1 MIEFENQILINR
13 PVDQVFDFLSDF
25 TNVPKWNYFVLS
37 VEKTSD
43 GEVGPGTQYHQVRK
57 TDEQTFTVIEHEPGE
72 RIAVKTLPG
81 SQPAFEMRLTLLPEG
96 EGTRLIDAWIL
107 ETGRPELIER
117 LIAGRVKR
125 AVMENLKKLKQ
136 LLETGVV
143 RLQDG
148 RLIQK

>member
-13 PVDQVFDFLSDF
+13 PVDEVFDFLSDF
-25 TNVPKWNYFVLS
+25 TNVPKWNYYVLS

-43 GEVGPGTQYHQVRK
+43 GDVGPGTRYHQIRK
-57 TDEQTFTVIEHEPGE
+57 TDEQTFTVIEHEPGK
-72 RIAVKTLPG
+72 RVTVKTLPG
-81 SQPAFEMRLTLLPEG
+81 SKPAFEMRFTFLPEG
-96 EGTRLIDAWIL
+96 EGTRLIDTWFL

-117 LIAGRVKR
+117 LTAGRVKL
-125 AVMENLKKLKQ
+125 AVMENLQKLKQ

-148 RLIQK
+148 RLIER